1 MKICVQAHSAAP
13 PERVWEL
20 VADVSTW
27 PEWASCERAVLEDPG
42 AARPEGVGAVRRLE
56 FDGGVSR
63 ERVVVCEAPH
73 RLSCE
78 LVFGV
83 AARGRRTDITLARA
97 PNGRTSITWEAHVRS
112 WLPDLGGGRRAELE
126 PLLAETAERLA
137 RTAEVWEAGRR
148 AV

>member
-20 VADVSTW
+20 GTDVSTW

-78 LVFGV
+78 LVSGV
-83 AARGRRTDITLARA
+83 AARGRRTDITLVRA